1 MNKTG
6 LNIQEDVKLDSIM
19 NLPKYQ
25 DILVQNLLSSA
36 SGLHY
41 GYKQSF
47 QQDNEP
53 KQSLKRLWDIKSMFQ
68 QTFQTLKEDAQYSS
82 SLQHW
87 LHEIDDADSFAT
99 TTKKC
104 WG

>member
-53 KQSLKRLWDIKSMFQ
+53 K
-68 QTFQTLKEDAQYSS
+68 
-82 SLQHW
+82 
-87 LHEIDDADSFAT
+87 
-99 TTKKC
+99 
-104 WG
+104 